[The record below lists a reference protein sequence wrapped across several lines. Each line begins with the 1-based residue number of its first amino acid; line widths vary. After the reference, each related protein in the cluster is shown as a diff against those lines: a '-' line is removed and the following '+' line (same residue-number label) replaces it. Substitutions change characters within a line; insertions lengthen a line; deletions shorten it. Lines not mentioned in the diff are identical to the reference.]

1 MREVKKMSIPNAPC
15 KGCVAPKRFSGCHDV
30 CPEYLKF
37 KDDKLQ
43 YNLQLA
49 SIKHTNAY
57 FQEGAVKH
65 RKLKGQ
71 K

>member
-1 MREVKKMSIPNAPC
+1 MGIPNAPC
-15 KGCVAPKRFSGCHDV
+15 KDCIGRYEGCHDK
-30 CPEYLKF
+30 CDRYQSYKKQKF
-37 KDDKLQ
+37 E

>member
-1 MREVKKMSIPNAPC
+1 MSVPNAPC
-15 KGCVAPKRFSGCHDV
+15 MGCVAPKRYSGCHDK
-30 CPEYLKF
+30 CEEYQSYRK
-37 KDDKLQ
+37 KKLE
-43 YNLQLA
+43 YNLQMA
-49 SIKHTNAY
+49 AIKHTNSY